1 MNLLFGFC
9 LYMTFIY
16 MPFDMFFKP
25 VAEDQEVWFGFL
37 LQGWAAKL
45 TEPIHWAIYT
55 AGAFGFWKM
64 RAWMWPWAGLY
75 AAQVALGMLVW
86 SLLDSRG
93 SLITGAIAMAVLLV
107 PTVALLK
114 AKARFDQQLSDPA
127 SIVEHESNVI

>member
-1 MNLLFGFC
+1 
-9 LYMTFIY
+9 
-16 MPFDMFFKP
+16 
-25 VAEDQEVWFGFL
+25 
-37 LQGWAAKL
+37 
-45 TEPIHWAIYT
+45 
-55 AGAFGFWKM
+55 
-64 RAWMWPWAGLY
+64 MWPWAGLY